1 MEIIS
6 CKTDRQFEENLKC
19 KLLTFYLID
28 LIKNRQ
34 NYVIIFL
41 ALWRVKE
48 ILFSNGQSKVS

>member
-19 KLLTFYLID
+19 KLLTL
-28 LIKNRQ
+28 NRQ

-41 ALWRVKE
+41 ALWRVEE